1 MEGVGGWAQ
10 YDSPVSRCKLGA
22 ARSTTCIPCRTCRTI
37 ANREYSVTPPDGP
50 SIFSVS
56 LPDWVGA
63 AVPWDDRFPTDEAR
77 MDLAIALS
85 RENVDR
91 GTGGPFGACVFEQ
104 ESGRLVA
111 AGVNSVQRH
120 NNSVLHAEMVALMM
134 AQHRLQRFTLH
145 DEGLPLHDLV
155 TSCDPCAMCF
165 GAVLW
170 SGVRRVVSGA
180 TRDDA
185 ANLGFDEGP
194 VFDESYQYLEA
205 RGIKFHRKVRRQ
217 AAVEVLER
225 YRRAGGAIYNG

>member
-1 MEGVGGWAQ
+1 
-10 YDSPVSRCKLGA
+10 
-22 ARSTTCIPCRTCRTI
+22 
-37 ANREYSVTPPDGP
+37 
-50 SIFSVS
+50 
-56 LPDWVGA
+56 
-63 AVPWDDRFPTDEAR
+63 

-85 RENVDR
+85 RENIDR